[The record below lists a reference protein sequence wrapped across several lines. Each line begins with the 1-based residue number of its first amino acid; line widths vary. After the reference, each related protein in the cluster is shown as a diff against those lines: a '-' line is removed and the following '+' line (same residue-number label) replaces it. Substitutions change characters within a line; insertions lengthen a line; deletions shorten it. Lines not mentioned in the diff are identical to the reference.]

1 MIDPP
6 ILGQSFCLNTFILK
20 KRRFFAFHTPIA
32 TKKLP
37 LHTPIETKFLL
48 YTPQKTVHGKSNDS
62 PPKKTTRTTLSSP
75 WSVGCAADKKGSHF
89 LQSSS
94 AFSSSDYIS
103 RLLRR
108 QSHPFFVLILRL
120 CSLKYKDP
128 SLLLCML
135 GIGGCCIN
143 RGGGF
148 FFNLPS
154 ISDLA
159 FRLSWRHCRMVVIF
173 PVEGKSRWRR
183 RNKTPSYTSYWQIK
197 SISKKKNSNDCI

>member
-1 MIDPP
+1 MDQNFFPSHIYFDPKKFFCFSHP
-6 ILGQSFCLNTFILK
+6 YWYKKNCLFTPLLRQSFCFTL
-20 KRRFFAFHTPIA
+20 P
-32 TKKLP
+32 KKL
-37 LHTPIETKFLL
+37 
-48 YTPQKTVHGKSNDS
+48 YTGNQMIV
-62 PPKKTTRTTLSSP
+62 PPKKQPEQHFPLPDLS
-75 WSVGCAADKKGSHF
+75 AAPPIKKGSHF

-159 FRLSWRHCRMVVIF
+159 FRLSWRHRLMVVIF

-183 RNKTPSYTSYWQIK
+183 KNKTPSYKHLFWQIK
-197 SISKKKNSNDCI
+197 YI